1 MDAKGPTSTEVE
13 RTRMVETYLQT
24 PAPVIVVAGP
34 PGSGKSTLLRQW
46 LSVESRASLV
56 ISLSALHDDP
66 VLLATAIIRAFYGGE
81 PLPEALQWKLTASEP
96 TFSAELIPA
105 LARLVAA
112 DGPAS
117 VVAVED
123 IHHIKDPQSIAIL
136 RSLSDAVPAGS
147 RLILQGRGCA
157 PQVLTRARVAG
168 RLAEFGAMDLAFDAD
183 ETERLFAAHGIAA
196 EAARKAWERTGGWA
210 VLLYLSALRHNLV
223 GGGEQPPDAP
233 GSDAYIVDYCRSEI
247 LAQVDQNARDF
258 LLETSPLEELTP
270 ALCDAVRLRSDS
282 GALLRYLNEH
292 VQLVE
297 RLDHAIGSNTRYRY
311 HPILAEGMRAELNLG
326 DPTAAARIL
335 SRAAEWYVQVGDI
348 DAAVTAAKG
357 AGDITRTAE
366 IVWSDIASSL
376 MLGRPDVLRRRL
388 RGLSRSQIESH
399 TLLMVAC
406 GWLALQSSD
415 REGALAWSLHLRKH
429 LGPNVLDDAQTDP
442 EAAAAAVLIGV
453 LSGFPAGVPFLQA
466 ARIGLPPD
474 SILRAPNELTLGVYL
489 SLIHDAEQ
497 AEMHLQRAHDLAQ
510 ALDAPISGAVAQAWL
525 GLLVAIQGDWT
536 RAEELIEAA
545 WRQVQLRSLQE
556 LGSSALV
563 VTAHAMVLAHRADA
577 AAAQAIA
584 GARRVTA
591 SMGGLLGWFGLAGR
605 YLLARAAA
613 MSGDGATAR
622 LLLHEA
628 DARYTQEF
636 HGTLI
641 SILRTQASDAMAEL
655 SDSAL
660 HADVLT
666 DAELRLL
673 SYLPSHLSLSR
684 IASCLHIS
692 PNTVKTHANAIY
704 RKLGVHS
711 RPEAVDRARV
721 LGLLSA
727 PDT

>member
-1 MDAKGPTSTEVE
+1 
-13 RTRMVETYLQT
+13 MVDTYLRS
-24 PAPVIVVAGP
+24 PASVIVITGP
-34 PGSGKSTLLRQW
+34 PGSGKSTTLRQC
-46 LSVESRASLV
+46 LRVESRTSAL
-56 ISLSALHDDP
+56 ISLGPMHDDP
-66 VLLATAIIRAFYGGE
+66 VLLATAILRAFFGGD
-81 PLPEALQWKLTASEP
+81 PLPEALRWKLTATEP
-96 TFSAELIPA
+96 NFSAELIPA
-105 LARLVAA
+105 LKRLVTEDAR
-112 DGPAS
+112 AS

-123 IHHIKDPQSIAIL
+123 VHHINDPQSISIL
-136 RSLSDAVPAGS
+136 RSLSDAVPAHS

-157 PQVLTRARVAG
+157 PQILTRARVEG
-168 RLAEFGAMDLAFDAD
+168 RLAEFGAGDLAFDAD
-183 ETERLFAAHGIAA
+183 EAVRLFASHGMAD
-196 EAARKAWERTGGWA
+196 EAALDAWERTGGWA
-210 VLLYLSALRHNLV
+210 VLLYLAALRCTSVRDSGQSPVAH
-223 GGGEQPPDAP
+223 
-233 GSDAYIVDYCRSEI
+233 GSDSYIVDYCRSEI
-247 LAQVDQNARDF
+247 LAQVDHGARDF
-258 LLETSPLEELTP
+258 LLETSPLDALTP
-270 ALCDAVRLRSDS
+270 ALCDAVRQRSDS
-282 GALLRYLNEH
+282 GAMLRYLNEN

-297 RLDHAIGSNTRYRY
+297 RLDHEIGPNTRYRY
-311 HPILAEGMRAELNLG
+311 HPILVEGMRAELSLR

-335 SRAAEWYVQVGDI
+335 SRAADWYAQVGEI
-348 DAAVTAAKG
+348 DAAVAAAKG

-388 RGLSRSQIESH
+388 RGLSRSQIESN

-415 REGALAWSLHLRKH
+415 REGALAWSLRLRKH
-429 LGPNVLDDAQTDP
+429 LGPNILDDARTDS

-466 ARIGLPPD
+466 ASIGLPPD
-474 SILRAPNELTLGVYL
+474 SVLRASSELTLGVYL

-497 AEMHLQRAHDLAQ
+497 AEVHLQRARALAR
-510 ALDAPISGAVAQAWL
+510 ALDAPISGAVAQAWQ
-525 GLLVAIQGDWT
+525 GLLVAVHGDWS

-545 WRQVQLRSLQE
+545 WRQVQLHSLQE

-563 VTAHAMVLAHRADA
+563 VTAYAVVLAHRGDA
-577 AAAQAIA
+577 AASQAIA

-622 LLLHEA
+622 LLQREA
-628 DARYTQEF
+628 DARYTHEF
-636 HGTLI
+636 HCTLI
-641 SILRTQASDAMAEL
+641 STLRDQASDAMAEL

-666 DAELRLL
+666 DAELRVL

-684 IASCLHIS
+684 IGGCLHIS
-692 PNTVKTHANAIY
+692 PNTVKTHVNAIY
-704 RKLGVHS
+704 RKLSVHS